1 KVYYLC
7 GVHDPFLL
15 YMKKFF
21 LSIQK
26 GTLESNLAAF
36 ILRVGFGVL
45 MIPYHGYVKL
55 VEFNERKNDFVDFMG
70 LGGSVSLSLAIFAE
84 FFCSILLIVGL
95 FTRLATVPL
104 LVTTLVIFSAH
115 NWELFGQYELGT
127 AFFIGY
133 LAILALGPGRFSLDY
148 LIFKRRR

>member
-1 KVYYLC
+1 
-7 GVHDPFLL
+7 
-15 YMKKFF
+15 MKKFF